1 MVRLLKDIL
10 AYPYPLRV
18 ALFRGLRRLRNKY
31 SRSHYYY
38 RTVFNEVERPE
49 YGYCIYR
56 AAMLAKSLNQSRI
69 SIIELGVA
77 QGSGLMSIEKHIKN
91 IKREID
97 MEFDVFGF
105 GLEVGLPKPEDYQDM
120 PFKWWE
126 GRFEMDTESLKK
138 KLKHTKL
145 ILGDVKETIKT
156 FFDVYPDTAPIGAVF
171 FDMDY
176 YSSTRDSFALFRD
189 SKHYLPRVYCVFDD
203 ILGTNEFIGELKAIK
218 DFNDAHSKKKFAKPY
233 GLFAE
238 RQHVWNEKIFTF
250 HDFDHDQ
257 YNDPT
262 YDVDTL

>member
-49 YGYCIYR
+49 YGYCIYK
-56 AAMLAKSLNQSRI
+56 AAMLAKSLNHSRI
-69 SIIELGVA
+69 SIVELGVA
-77 QGSGLMSIEKHIKN
+77 KGQGLRSIEKHIDN
-91 IKREID
+91 IKREFD
-97 MEFDVFGF
+97 LDFDVFGF
-105 GLEVGLPKPEDYQDM
+105 GLEEGLPKPEDYQDM

-126 GRFEMDTESLKK
+126 GGYEMNPDSLKK
-138 KLKHTKL
+138 ELKHTKL
-145 ILGDVKETIKT
+145 VLGDVKETSKT
-156 FFDVYPDTAPIGAVF
+156 FFDVYPDAAPIGAVF
-171 FDMDY
+171 FDLDY
-176 YSSTRDSFALFRD
+176 YSSTRDSFELFRD
-189 SKHYLPRVYCVFDD
+189 AENYLPRVFCVFDD

-218 DFNDAHSKKKFAKPY
+218 EFNDAHPKKKFAKPY

-238 RQHVWNEKIFTF
+238 RRQVWNEKIFTF
-250 HDFDHDQ
+250 HDFDHHQ
-257 YNDPT
+257 YNEPT

>member
-126 GRFEMDTESLKK
+126 GRFEMDTKSLKK

-145 ILGDVKETIKT
+145 VLGDVKETIKH
-156 FFDVYPDTAPIGAVF
+156 FLIVYPDTAPIGAVF

-189 SKHYLPRVYCVFDD
+189 SKHYLPRVLLRFRRYF
-203 ILGTNEFIGELKAIK
+203 G
-218 DFNDAHSKKKFAKPY
+218 H
-233 GLFAE
+233 
-238 RQHVWNEKIFTF
+238 Q
-250 HDFDHDQ
+250 
-257 YNDPT
+257 
-262 YDVDTL
+262 